1 MKKLRSKQT
10 TLAGLM
16 SMLAFVAPLAVAQNA
31 DTPAPATSTARVAP
45 APGQTASVLP
55 YPDFHFT
62 GNIGETFKN
71 SDPATF
77 PQPVKP
83 PKGAP
88 NVLLIMLDDVG
99 FGQFDVTG
107 GGVPSPVM
115 DKLAHE
121 GLLYNRFHTTA
132 MCSPSRAALIT
143 GRDPHVV
150 ANGILTE
157 MSTGYDGYTSL
168 IPRSA
173 ATVGE
178 ILRQNGYATAWIGKN
193 HNTPPWETSEIGPFD
208 HWPNGW
214 GFEYFYGFNAADSS
228 QFQPILYENRTR
240 VPASTDPKYHLT
252 TDFADHAIEW
262 IHKEKAIAPDKPFF
276 VYLAPA
282 ATHAPHQPPKDWI
295 DKYKGQFDMGWD
307 KYREMT
313 LERQKKLGIVPQNT
327 DLTKRP
333 DGIPAWDSLEPKQKQ
348 LYSRM
353 MEIYAAY
360 GAHAD
365 YEMGRVIDAVK
376 KMPDADNTMIVYV
389 LGDNGSSG
397 EGGLGGSTDE
407 LVIVNGMKQD
417 WQDVYKVMN
426 ELGGPK
432 HFNHLP
438 IGWAHAMDT
447 PFQWTKQVASH
458 FGGTRNP
465 LIIDWPAG
473 IKKGGEVRT
482 QFSHIT
488 DIMPTILEAAHVTVP
503 TRVNGVD
510 QTPLDGIALN
520 YTFNDPAAADRRHE
534 QMWELLINR
543 GMYKDGWMASSLAFT
558 PLDVVRHDVDINKVP
573 WELYNINEDFSQAH
587 NVADKYPEKLKEL
600 QALWWKDARALSVLP
615 LDWRGPERFS
625 NELTGRPNLA
635 GGRKT
640 FVYETPL
647 VGLPEGSAPDL
658 KNKSFTVTA
667 ETQIPE
673 GGANGMIFTQGG
685 FTAGWGFYT
694 QNGKLVVS
702 HNFVDMARYRVVS
715 TSNVPTGKV
724 TLSFHFQYD
733 GGGLGKGGTVTL
745 FANGKQIG
753 EGRIDKT
760 VPMKYTSF
768 ETQDIGED
776 AGTPVDNTY
785 TPPFR
790 FNGKIDKLT
799 VELQ

>member
-1 MKKLRSKQT
+1 MKQLKAKKT
-10 TLAGLM
+10 ALAAIV
-16 SMLAFVAPLAVAQNA
+16 SMAVFCIPLATAQSA
-31 DTPAPATSTARVAP
+31 PPPGTPAA
-45 APGQTASVLP
+45 GQTASVLP

-62 GNIGETFKN
+62 GKIGETFKD

-77 PQPVKP
+77 PQPVRP

-107 GGVPSPVM
+107 GAVPSPAL

-193 HNTPPWETSEIGPFD
+193 HNTPPWETSEVGPFD
-208 HWPNGW
+208 HWPTGW
-214 GFEYFYGFNAADSS
+214 GFEYYYGFNAADSS
-228 QFQPILYENRTR
+228 QFQPILYENHTR
-240 VPASTDPKYHLT
+240 VPTSTDPKYHLT
-252 TDFADHAIEW
+252 TDFADHAIAW
-262 IHKEKAIAPDKPFF
+262 IEKEKAIAPDKPFF
-276 VYLAPA
+276 LYLAPA
-282 ATHAPHQPPKDWI
+282 ATHAPHQPPADWI
-295 DKYKGQFDMGWD
+295 DKYKGRFDMGWD
-307 KYREMT
+307 EYRKET
-313 LERQKKLGIVPQNT
+313 LAREKKLGVVPQNT
-327 DLTKRP
+327 DLTARP
-333 DGIPAWDSLEPKQKQ
+333 AEIPAWDSLDPKQKK
-348 LYSRM
+348 LYARM
-353 MEIYAAY
+353 MEIFAAY

-365 YEMGRVIDAVK
+365 FEMGRVIDVVK
-376 KMPDADNTMIVYV
+376 RLPDADNTMIIYV
-389 LGDNGSSG
+389 VGDNGASG
-397 EGGLGGSTDE
+397 EGGLAGITNE
-407 LVIVNGMKQD
+407 LITVNGMKQD

-432 HFNHLP
+432 HFNHMP

-465 LIIDWPAG
+465 LIIDWPDG
-473 IKKGGEVRT
+473 IRQGGQIRT

-488 DIMPTILEAAHVTVP
+488 DIMPTILEAAHITVP
-503 TRVNGVD
+503 TKVNGVD
-510 QTPLDGIALN
+510 QTPLDGISLV
-520 YTFNDPAAADRRHE
+520 YSFNDPKAADRRHE

-543 GMYKDGWMASSLAFT
+543 GMYKDGWMASSLAFN
-558 PLDVVRHDVDINKVP
+558 PLQVVRKDVDINKVP
-573 WELYNINEDFSQAH
+573 WELYNIDEDFSQAH
-587 NVADKYPEKLKEL
+587 NIAAQHPEKLKEL
-600 QALWWKDARALSVLP
+600 QAMWWEQAKTHNVLP

-625 NELTGRPNLA
+625 DDLTGRPNLA
-635 GGRKT
+635 KGRTK
-640 FVYETPL
+640 FVYDYPL

-658 KNKSFTVTA
+658 KNRSFTVTA
-667 ETQIPE
+667 QTQIPQS
-673 GGANGMIFTQGG
+673 GANGMIFTQGG

-694 QNGKLVVS
+694 QKGKLVVT
-702 HNFVDMARYRVVS
+702 HNFVDMARYRIVS
-715 TSNVPTGKV
+715 TGNVPTGNV

-733 GGGLGKGGTVTL
+733 GGGLGKGGTVTM

-753 EGRIDKT
+753 EGRVEKT

-768 ETQDIGED
+768 ESQDIGED

-790 FNGKIDKLT
+790 FNGKIDRLT
-799 VELQ
+799 VDLQ

>member
-1 MKKLRSKQT
+1 MRKIRSKKT
-10 TLAGLM
+10 VLAM
-16 SMLAFVAPLAVAQNA
+16 VISMAALA
-31 DTPAPATSTARVAP
+31 APAAFAQGAAATMPAASPAAP
-45 APGQTASVLP
+45 AGGQTSSVLP

-62 GNIGETFKN
+62 GKIGDTFEQ

-99 FGQFDVTG
+99 FGQFDLTG
-107 GGVPSPVM
+107 GGVPSPNM

-143 GRDPHVV
+143 GRDSHVV
-150 ANGILTE
+150 GNGILTE
-157 MSTGYDGYTSL
+157 MGTGYDGYTSV

-178 ILRQNGYATAWIGKN
+178 VLRQNGYATAWLGKN

-208 HWPNGW
+208 HWPTGW

-228 QFQPILYENRTR
+228 QLQPILYENHTR
-240 VPASTDPKYHLT
+240 VPASSDPSYHLT
-252 TDFADHAIEW
+252 TDLADHAIDW

-276 VYLAPA
+276 VYLAPG
-282 ATHAPHQPPKDWI
+282 ATHAPHQPPQAWI

-327 DLTKRP
+327 DLTARP
-333 DGIPAWDSLEPKQKQ
+333 DGIPAWDSLEPQQKK
-348 LYSRM
+348 LYARM

-376 KMPDADNTMIVYV
+376 KLPDADNTMIVYV
-389 LGDNGSSG
+389 VGDNGSSA

-407 LVIVNGMKQD
+407 LIIVNGMQQD

-426 ELGGPK
+426 ELGGPR
-432 HFNHLP
+432 HFNHMP
-438 IGWAHAMDT
+438 IGWAHAMNT

-473 IKKGGEVRT
+473 IKQGGAIRP

-488 DIMPTILEAAHVTVP
+488 DIMPTILDAAHVTVP
-503 TRVNGVD
+503 TKVNGVD
-510 QTPLDGIALN
+510 QTPLDGISLA
-520 YTFNDPAAADRRHE
+520 YTFNDPNAPDRRHS
-534 QMWELLINR
+534 QMFELLINR
-543 GMYKDGWMASSLAFT
+543 GIYQDGWMASSLAFN
-558 PLDVVRHDVDINKVP
+558 PLQVVRGHVDISNIK

-587 NVADKYPEKLKEL
+587 NVADQHPEKVKQLE
-600 QALWWKDARALSVLP
+600 ALWWEQAKTHNVLP

-635 GGRKT
+635 AGRKT
-640 FVYETPL
+640 FVYDYPL

-667 ETQIPE
+667 ETQIPQD
-673 GGANGMIFTQGG
+673 GANGMIFTQGG
-685 FTAGWGFYT
+685 FTAGWGFYV
-694 QNGKLVVS
+694 QQGKLVVA
-702 HNFVDMARYRVVS
+702 HNFVDLERYRIVS
-715 TSNVPTGKV
+715 TGSVPTGKV

-733 GGGLGKGGTVTL
+733 GGGLGKGGTVTM

-753 EGRIDKT
+753 EGRIEKT
-760 VPMKYTSF
+760 VPMKYTSS

-785 TPPFR
+785 KPPFK
-790 FNGKIDKLT
+790 FNGKIDRLT